1 MPQIASLRVSL
12 GSLAIV
18 VRSNSFTQSLD
29 YMSGDKIWRFIV
41 GVVALLVAFFI
52 LCPLLGAYAGI
63 GQLFVD
69 IVAIIWVLKEG

>member
-1 MPQIASLRVSL
+1 
-12 GSLAIV
+12 
-18 VRSNSFTQSLD
+18 
-29 YMSGDKIWRFIV
+29 MSKDKIWRFIV